1 MFELVLV
8 VCLLSQPDECSVERP
23 SFMERF
29 PNVVSCTRNGY
40 ISAVQW
46 QMSHPRWNVR
56 RWRCEQPQT

>member
-1 MFELVLV
+1 MIELVLV

-23 SFMERF
+23 SFLAPF
-29 PNVVSCTRNGY
+29 SNVVSCRRNGY
-40 ISAVQW
+40 LNAVQW